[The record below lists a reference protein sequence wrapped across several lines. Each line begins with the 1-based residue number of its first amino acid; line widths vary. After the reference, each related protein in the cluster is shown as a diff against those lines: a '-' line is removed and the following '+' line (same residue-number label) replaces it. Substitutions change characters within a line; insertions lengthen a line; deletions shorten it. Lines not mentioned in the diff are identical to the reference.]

1 MSTIRTGGR
10 GEEERDGNWESVCH
24 FDKSTFSNQTHTCRR
39 REEGENGDETGW
51 REKTQPSKKKKIRNG
66 RGREGSRG
74 NESDENMRMIREK
87 KR

>member
-1 MSTIRTGGR
+1 MSTIRKGGR

-51 REKTQPSKKKKIRNG
+51 REKTQPSKKKGSGMDEGEKEAG
-66 RGREGSRG
+66 GMKVMKTRG
-74 NESDENMRMIREK
+74 
-87 KR
+87 

>member
-51 REKTQPSKKKKIRNG
+51 REKTQPWKKKRSEKDEG
-66 RGREGSRG
+66 EKEAGGMKVMKTRG
-74 NESDENMRMIREK
+74 
-87 KR
+87 